1 MALFSINLDF
11 LKYCIH
17 VLLILVLRAVVN
29 TLKSKPRM
37 FIHCPASS
45 WSRVPFHFWVFT
57 SQLNWSFQCQCYHMW
72 WYIPLI
78 PALGKQRQVDLCEFK
93 ASLNYR
99 VRPCFKFQAAT
110 KTKTSQYLSWDG
122 FGVSTQGYTLMRRE
136 EPAWV
141 GAQ

>member
-1 MALFSINLDF
+1 MNRLEVTLRGTYSRFV
-11 LKYCIH
+11 LK
-17 VLLILVLRAVVN
+17 LRLA
-29 TLKSKPRM
+29 KKD
-37 FIHCPASS
+37 HCS
-45 WSRVPFHFWVFT
+45 T
-57 SQLNWSFQCQCYHMW
+57 
-72 WYIPLI
+72 PLI